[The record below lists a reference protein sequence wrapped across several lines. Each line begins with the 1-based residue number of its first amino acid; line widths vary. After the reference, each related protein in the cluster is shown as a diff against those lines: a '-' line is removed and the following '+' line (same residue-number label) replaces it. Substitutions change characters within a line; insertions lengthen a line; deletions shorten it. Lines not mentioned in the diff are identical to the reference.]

1 MNLGLLILWEMEQS
15 VAGCMVSFWQ
25 VLSPKMVHL
34 QKKPHVFEIRG
45 HAFLGGNQS
54 WYVIKQNN
62 YLWKF
67 SCIFDVTFFF
77 LPQIFNPRM

>member
-15 VAGCMVSFWQ
+15 GAGCMVSFWQ

-54 WYVIKQNN
+54 
-62 YLWKF
+62 
-67 SCIFDVTFFF
+67 
-77 LPQIFNPRM
+77 